1 MSEKAYT
8 ISDMKEKDYSEK
20 IRERVSKLRDGEL
33 VVMVDFADIAPN
45 NTVNKIVTR
54 LVDENLL
61 RPIIRGVYQKP
72 QMNSFLGEPIE
83 PTGEALAVAIA
94 RKNGW
99 TICPNGDT
107 ALNLL
112 GLSTQVPANW
122 SFLSNGPY
130 KVYKFSG
137 GEIRFSHTANR
148 LLESLSKDSVF
159 LVQALRALG
168 EENTD
173 DETLMRLSHNISS
186 ERINLIEAETRNV
199 PDWIRSKIAK
209 LKEIKNA

>member
-1 MSEKAYT
+1 
-8 ISDMKEKDYSEK
+8 MKEKEYSVK
-20 IRERVSKLRDGEL
+20 IRKRVSNLRDGEL
-33 VVMVDFADIAPN
+33 VVMLDFADIAPN
-45 NTVNKIVTR
+45 NTVNRIVTR
-54 LVDENLL
+54 LVEEKFL
-61 RPIIRGVYQKP
+61 RPVIRGVYQKP
-72 QMNSFLGEPIE
+72 QINSFLGEPIE
-83 PTGEALAVAIA
+83 PTGEALAMAIA

-130 KVYKFSG
+130 KSYKFRG
-137 GEIRFSHTANR
+137 GEIKFSHTANR
-148 LLESLSKDSVF
+148 LLESLSKDTVL

-168 EENTD
+168 ESRTD
-173 DETLMRLSHNISS
+173 NDTLVRLARIIPSDRIDHIET
-186 ERINLIEAETRNV
+186 EARNV

-209 LKEIKNA
+209 LKEMKNA

>member
-8 ISDMKEKDYSEK
+8 ISVVKEKEYSVK
-20 IRERVSKLRDGEL
+20 IRERISKLRAGEL
-33 VVMVDFADIAPN
+33 VVMLDFADIAPN
-45 NTVNKIVTR
+45 NTVNRIITR

-61 RPIIRGVYQKP
+61 RPVIRGVYQKP

-83 PTGEALAVAIA
+83 PTGEALAAALA

-130 KVYKFSG
+130 KAYKFSG

-148 LLESLSKDSVF
+148 LLESLSKDTV
-159 LVQALRALG
+159 LVVQALRALG
-168 EENTD
+168 EERTD
-173 DETLMRLSHNISS
+173 RETLMRLANIIPS
-186 ERINLIEAETRNV
+186 ERIECIEAESRNV
-199 PDWIRSKIAK
+199 PDWIRLKIAK
-209 LKEIKNA
+209 LKEMKNA